1 MMLEVALGFLI
12 ALAVGLTGVGG
23 GTITVPVLILMLGVP
38 APIAVGTSLVFVT
51 ITKVLATPVYLFR
64 GQVDLQAAKLLL
76 LGGVPGV
83 IAGAMTVTSMRAKE
97 LQPLVLTLVGGT
109 IAVLA
114 LVSLYKVWMSPIE
127 LPRHDRRRWLP
138 FLAAPIGL
146 EVGFSSAGAGAL
158 GSLVLMHG
166 TRMPANQ
173 IVGTDLLFGLALSA
187 AGGAL
192 HAGAGNVDGALLTKL
207 AAGGV
212 LGALGGAWLGTW
224 VPAKPLRAGLSL
236 MMVYLGGRLLQQ
248 GVSGL

>member
-1 MMLEVALGFLI
+1 MMLEVALGFFI

-23 GTITVPVLILMLGVP
+23 GTITVPVLILLLGVP

-64 GQVDLQAAKLLL
+64 GQVDLNAAKLLL
-76 LGGVPGV
+76 FGGIPGV
-83 IAGAMTVTSMRAKE
+83 IAGAFIVTSMRAKE

-109 IAVLA
+109 IALLA
-114 LVSLYKVWMSPIE
+114 LVSLYKIWRSPIE
-127 LPRHDRRRWLP
+127 LPRLDHRRWLP
-138 FLAAPIGL
+138 LLAAPIGL

-166 TRMPANQ
+166 TRMHANKV
-173 IVGTDLLFGLALSA
+173 VGTDLLFGLALSA
-187 AGGAL
+187 AGGTL
-192 HAGAGNVDGALLTKL
+192 HATAGNVDTALLMKL

-224 VPAKPLRAGLSL
+224 VPAKPLRTGLSL
-236 MMVYLGGRLLQQ
+236 MMIYLGGRLLAQ
-248 GVSGL
+248 GVSGM